1 MSWSGVWQ
9 KLIVYCDCIVVVITE
24 GHDKI
29 IFIENERSCLLRSA
43 KNMFLA
49 QIDLNEIK
57 VEIHMKRG
65 IFLFIY
71 VLVGFST
78 KHKLISSVL
87 ENVKWC
93 LSSNWMKNKLKHKL
107 LHYTYNQTHQNHQK
121 LQNSDWEIKTR
132 NWISFYNAFYF
143 TNLIIMKTWSQWS
156 KCWSLCAFFQSR
168 ITAVSCAASSVT
180 CLSKISS
187 WLYALVS
194 PLMRFLYL
202 CLKIKDII
210 ALKSICWS
218 LTLNLIRD
226 KRAIAT
232 VRSNLTL
239 LISLLT

>member
-29 IFIENERSCLLRSA
+29 IFIENERSCLLRNA

-107 LHYTYNQTHQNHQK
+107 LHYTYDQTHQNHQK
-121 LQNSDWEIKTR
+121 TPKLRLRNQNQKLNFILQCFLFYQSHYYENLVSVKQMLVSLCIPPIKDY
-132 NWISFYNAFYF
+132 SCELCSQQCYLLEQ
-143 TNLIIMKTWSQWS
+143 NLIMA
-156 KCWSLCAFFQSR
+156 LCIGFP
-168 ITAVSCAASSVT
+168 IDE
-180 CLSKISS
+180 I
-187 WLYALVS
+187 LVS
-194 PLMRFLYL
+194 L
-202 CLKIKDII
+202 LK
-210 ALKSICWS
+210 
-218 LTLNLIRD
+218 D
-226 KRAIAT
+226 KRH
-232 VRSNLTL
+232 NCFEKYL
-239 LISLLT
+239 LKLDFEFNKR